1 MLWNVPIESL
11 DARYSAQW
19 NIWFPSEFKKHN
31 VAFETIEGRSLVSTI
46 ETGAFL
52 DVHSTNY
59 YKATQLQK
67 LTELLYNKQINEND
81 TVFFHDLWFPGLE
94 ALQYIRQGASTNFKI
109 SGILHAGTYDENDF
123 LCRKGMQFWGEDLEN
138 CWLSFIDKIFVA
150 THYHKNLLC
159 KKRKVHP
166 SKIFVTGLPMYPAT
180 FVQNHPKENIVVF
193 PHRLDPEKQPWLF
206 DEMAERL
213 TKKYPDWKFISTKKE
228 CKTKDEYYALLAK
241 AKIAVSFA
249 LQETW
254 GIAQLEALFS
264 AVIPICPNRLSY
276 KEIYSPKLRV
286 NSTEGIYAL
295 VERLISDCEL
305 YKKYKGYAL
314 SDARHAKVRCK
325 MAIPNIIQ
333 ALGVMNTQTKGG
345 GPVIL

>member
-19 NIWFPSEFKKHN
+19 NSWFPQEFKKHH
-31 VAFETIEGRSLVSTI
+31 VAFETIEGRNLTSKI

-67 LTELLYNKQINEND
+67 LTKLLFNGQIRDSD
-81 TVFFHDLWFPGLE
+81 TIFFHDLWFPGLE
-94 ALQYIRQGASTNFKI
+94 ALQYIRQGAETNFKI
-109 SGILHAGTYDENDF
+109 CGILHAGTYDENDF
-123 LCRKGMQFWGEDLEN
+123 LCRKGMQFWGEPLEN

-159 KKRKVHP
+159 KKRNVHP

-180 FVQNHPKENIVVF
+180 FVQEHAKENIVVF

-206 DEMAERL
+206 DEMAIAL

-228 CKTKDEYYALLAK
+228 CRTKEEYYALLAK

-276 KEIYSPKLRV
+276 KEIYSPRLLAD
-286 NSTEGIYAL
+286 STEGIYTL
-295 VERLISDCEL
+295 VECLISDHKSYEEYKEYATKDAQRIRTLCEE
-305 YKKYKGYAL
+305 
-314 SDARHAKVRCK
+314 
-325 MAIPNIIQ
+325 AIPNIIQ
-333 ALGVMNTQTKGG
+333 ELGVANTKAKKGR
-345 GPVIL
+345 